1 MAQPLS
7 AGRPADWA
15 SVVFLGVCQ
24 LGIPYLFLAR
34 AVPQVR
40 ALEVGLFLLIEP
52 VLNPIWAW
60 LVHGETPGPATL
72 VGGAVILGA
81 TAGRM
86 IFDVRDAAKR
96 KTGPP
101 LGEPV
106 GCRRERYWIA
116 LTPSTLPRPQMP
128 A

>member
-1 MAQPLS
+1 M
-7 AGRPADWA
+7 
-15 SVVFLGVCQ
+15 
-24 LGIPYLFLAR
+24 
-34 AVPQVR
+34 PQVR

-86 IFDVRDAAKR
+86 ILDVRGA
-96 KTGPP
+96 
-101 LGEPV
+101 
-106 GCRRERYWIA
+106 RRESVA
-116 LTPSTLPRPQMP
+116 

>member
-1 MAQPLS
+1 MKARDLPS
-7 AGRPADWA
+7 RDRNDGNSADWA
-15 SVVFLGVCQ
+15 VVVFLGVCQ

-34 AVPQVR
+34 AVPRVR

-60 LVHGETPGPATL
+60 LVHGETPGPMTIA
-72 VGGAVILGA
+72 GGVLILGA

-86 IFDVRDAAKR
+86 ILDVKQPAA
-96 KTGPP
+96 
-101 LGEPV
+101 
-106 GCRRERYWIA
+106 A
-116 LTPSTLPRPQMP
+116 SLT

>member
-1 MAQPLS
+1 MP
-7 AGRPADWA
+7 
-15 SVVFLGVCQ
+15 
-24 LGIPYLFLAR
+24 
-34 AVPQVR
+34 
-40 ALEVGLFLLIEP
+40 IEP

-86 IFDVRDAAKR
+86 IVDVRGAAKN

-106 GCRRERYWIA
+106 C
-116 LTPSTLPRPQMP
+116 
-128 A
+128 

>member
-1 MAQPLS
+1 MAHPLS

-15 SVVFLGVCQ
+15 VVVFLGVCQ

-34 AVPQVR
+34 AVPRVR

-60 LVHGETPGPATL
+60 LVHGETPGAATL

-86 IFDVRDAAKR
+86 ILDVRGASRESVAA
-96 KTGPP
+96 
-101 LGEPV
+101 
-106 GCRRERYWIA
+106 
-116 LTPSTLPRPQMP
+116 
-128 A
+128 